1 VARKAT
7 QKHGK
12 VVHRLNDREAV
23 VWDATDISPEVAERF
38 DRALARR
45 IVANNEVL
53 NKLGLVQD
61 ASTRLEGPSS
71 ASQTA

>member
-1 VARKAT
+1 MPKKAN

-12 VVHRLNDREAV
+12 IVHPLNDREAV

-38 DRALARR
+38 ERALSRR
-45 IVANNEVL
+45 IVANNKVL
-53 NKLGLVQD
+53 KKLGLAKDVTPELD
-61 ASTRLEGPSS
+61 GPS